1 MGLGRHRLILKL
13 LPAAWLGN
21 GDPTWV
27 VGEIALLS
35 LIVIPI
41 VWWVARSIG
50 GPAAGLTAALLAA
63 TSAALVSFAT
73 FIWNPTLVEPGAAL
87 ALLGAW
93 QAVRSSRPQWWV
105 VAALGA
111 AVAVQAHIAAAVGTP
126 VLGIYGPTDPLLQG
140 PCGENNVVVRNEGL
154 NCLGCNLTV
163 CPIGHPCMLGL
174 GVETVLQGVR
184 VLLARNRIT
193 P

>member
-1 MGLGRHRLILKL
+1 MKSAAFIPPPTTLRQLG
-13 LPAAWLGN
+13 
-21 GDPTWV
+21 
-27 VGEIALLS
+27 ALLKRCS
-35 LIVIPI
+35 IV
-41 VWWVARSIG
+41 VTNDS
-50 GPAAGLTAALLAA
+50 GPM
-63 TSAALVSFAT
+63 
-73 FIWNPTLVEPGAAL
+73 
-87 ALLGAW
+87 
-93 QAVRSSRPQWWV
+93 
-105 VAALGA
+105 
-111 AVAVQAHIAAAVGTP
+111 HIAAAVGTP